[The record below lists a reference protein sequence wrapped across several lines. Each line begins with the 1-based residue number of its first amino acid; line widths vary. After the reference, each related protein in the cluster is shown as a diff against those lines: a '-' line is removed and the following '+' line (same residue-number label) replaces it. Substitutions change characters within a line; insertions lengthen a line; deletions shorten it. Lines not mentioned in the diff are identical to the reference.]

1 MTVRSIFGRAL
12 AALLLLCLA
21 PAAPAQVTLKIA
33 TLVPENSSWFR
44 IVKEMGDTWGK
55 VSGGKVKV
63 ILYPGGRQGDE
74 PDVVRKMRLGSLQGA
89 VLSSMGL
96 SEIDRSVLAL
106 SVPLAFDSDEE
117 VYGTLEKIRP
127 ALEGAMDAKGFM
139 VVNWADGGWVR
150 IFARKPVASPDD
162 LRRQRLFTWAGDNQ
176 TLEIWRAGGFN
187 VIPAPAPDLG
197 TGLQT
202 GLLDAFL
209 SSPQVVVVTRAYE
222 QARNMTDRKWGIIMT
237 GTVLTKDA
245 WNRIPA
251 EVRPALLKAAQET
264 ALKLRAEMRASDQ
277 RDIQAMQ
284 QAGLKLVPLDARNLD
299 LWRKMIAGLSGK
311 LRGQYV
317 SAQMFDQ
324 AMNYR
329 DEYRRHSK
337 VKGK

>member
-1 MTVRSIFGRAL
+1 MKLLAMTGRVL
-12 AALLLLCLA
+12 AALLILGL
-21 PAAPAQVTLKIA
+21 AAPVQAQVTLKIA

-44 IVKEMGDTWGK
+44 LVKEMGDTWGK

-106 SVPLAFDSDEE
+106 SVPLAFESDEE
-117 VYGTLEKIRP
+117 VYGSLEKIRP
-127 ALEGAMDAKGFM
+127 ELEGAMDAKGFT
-139 VVNWADGGWVR
+139 VLNWADGGWVR

-176 TLEIWRAGGFN
+176 TVDIWRTGGFN

-222 QARNMTDRKWGIIMT
+222 QARNMTDRKWAIIMT
-237 GTVLTKDA
+237 GTVLTKEA

-251 EVRPALLKAAQET
+251 EVRPALLKAAQDT

-299 LWRKMIAGLSGK
+299 LWRKMIEGLSGK

-317 SAQMFDQ
+317 SVRMYDEAMKARDAFRQQ
-324 AMNYR
+324 A
-329 DEYRRHSK
+329 K
-337 VKGK
+337 AKGK

>member
-1 MTVRSIFGRAL
+1 MKIGAAFGRAL
-12 AALLLLCLA
+12 AALLLLALA
-21 PAAPAQVTLKIA
+21 VPARAQVTLKVA

-96 SEIDRSVLAL
+96 SEIDRSSLAL
-106 SVPLAFDSDEE
+106 SVPLAFDNDEE
-117 VYGTLEKIRP
+117 VYATLDRIRP
-127 ALEGAMDAKGFM
+127 QLEGAMDAKGFT

-222 QARNMTDRKWGIIMT
+222 QARNMTDRKWAIIMT
-237 GTVLTKDA
+237 GTVLTKEA

-264 ALKLRAEMRASDQ
+264 GQKLRAEMRASDQ

-299 LWRKMIAGLSGK
+299 LWRKMIEGLSGK

-317 SAQMFDQ
+317 SAPIYD
-324 AMNYR
+324 AALNYR
-329 DEYRRHSK
+329 DEYRRQAK
-337 VKGK
+337 AKGK